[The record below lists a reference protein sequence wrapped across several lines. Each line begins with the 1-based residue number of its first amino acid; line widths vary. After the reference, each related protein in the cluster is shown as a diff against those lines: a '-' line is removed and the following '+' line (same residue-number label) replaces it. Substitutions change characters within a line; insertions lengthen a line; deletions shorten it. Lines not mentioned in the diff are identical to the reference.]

1 MVVTTTD
8 VSTTDINIDYLSNI
22 QSQNEEMIN
31 DITDLQ
37 NIEKDLYK
45 KLQQNSANKPVSQEQ
60 AVELKTI
67 ANGIIKQINDV
78 SDMRMNLYR
87 NLQKNYTFYQNNVAG
102 ARETIIEQTTAI
114 NIVNDELEKSKDKLV
129 KLQDDKNAKLRSI
142 EINTYYGKQYDDY
155 TELMKLII
163 YMCVPI
169 IILTILEK
177 RGIIPNNI
185 YSWLFIFIM
194 VVGIYFIGWKI
205 LNIVNKS
212 KFDYD
217 VYDWFFN
224 FNNATVTNGD
234 LSAGLSIKGPNPFD
248 PYCINGSCCSFGTVF
263 DSSLGVC
270 KVDKA
275 TN

>member
-1 MVVTTTD
+1 MVATTTD

-37 NIEKDLYK
+37 NIEKELYN
-45 KLQQNSANKPVSQEQ
+45 KLEIISANKPVTDED
-60 AVELKTI
+60 ALELKT
-67 ANGIIKQINDV
+67 NVDKIIEKINNV
-78 SDMRMNLYR
+78 SDMRMNLYK

-114 NIVNDELEKSKDKLV
+114 NIVNDQLEKSKEKLRQ
-129 KLQDDKNAKLRSI
+129 LQDDKNIKLRSI

-155 TELMKLII
+155 TNVMKIII
-163 YMCVPI
+163 YMCIPI
-169 IILTILEK
+169 IIITFLEE
-177 RGIIPNNI
+177 RGIIPNGI
-185 YSWLFIFIM
+185 YSGLFIVIM

-205 LNIVNKS
+205 LHIVSKS

-224 FNNATVTNGD
+224 LKNAPTTNGD
-234 LSAGLSIKGPNPFD
+234 FAVGLSIKGPNPFD
-248 PYCINGSCCSFGTVF
+248 PHCIDGTCCSVGTVF

-270 KVDKA
+270 KVG
-275 TN
+275 